1 MICEQFPDLIKTY
14 QVNLFTYKNCCSGS
28 DLVDWVMNHSVIP
41 RARNEVVRMWQALL
55 EERVIYHGNV
65 M

>member
-1 MICEQFPDLIKTY
+1 MD
-14 QVNLFTYKNCCSGS
+14 
-28 DLVDWVMNHSVIP
+28 HSVIP

-65 M
+65 DLYIAVYMYIYMYCDFKCLIIW